1 MAAPVS
7 NTDWITSLQRVGSG
21 DGMDTEGTWW
31 NDDEEPGYGLGD
43 YYEDQQK
50 REINDLSTRVADLE
64 RETN

>member
-1 MAAPVS
+1 
-7 NTDWITSLQRVGSG
+7 
-21 DGMDTEGTWW
+21 MDTEGTWW